1 MAVLAADTN
10 IPHMEGALQKLSVQC
25 DTADIFYKGAIVW
38 QKAAGYATVAPA
50 AGDRPIG
57 ICAHQVT
64 TTAQGQLVDVYTQG
78 VFSFPL
84 GTGVTIADTGGRLI
98 YDVSSAITDNPSDTV
113 SAEDTTL
120 AVNDATVGRILD
132 VINSRAIVQIGGI
145 TGDIIVSIATTPT
158 CEIWR

>member
-10 IPHMEGALQKLSVQC
+10 IPHFDGALQKISVQC

-38 QKAAGYATVAPA
+38 QKAAGYATVAPS

-57 ICAHQVT
+57 ICCAQVT
-64 TTAQGQLVDVYTQG
+64 TTAQGQLVDIYTQG
-78 VFSFPL
+78 LFSFPL

-98 YDVSSAITDNPSDTV
+98 FDVSSAITDNPADTV

-120 AVNDATVGRILD
+120 AANDATVGRIMD

-145 TGDIIVSIATTPT
+145 TGDLIVVVATTPQT
-158 CEIWR
+158 DYWK